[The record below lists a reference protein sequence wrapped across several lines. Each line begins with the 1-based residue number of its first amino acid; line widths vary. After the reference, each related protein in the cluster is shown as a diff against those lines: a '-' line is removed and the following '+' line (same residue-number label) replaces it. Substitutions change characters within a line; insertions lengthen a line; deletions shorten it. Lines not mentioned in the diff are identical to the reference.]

1 MGSVEIARLRVLIE
15 KKLSKLLT
23 CCIVNNGVE
32 FLLLKICSV
41 LYVCAAMGRER
52 ERELKEPTRQLGAKR
67 RNVSTEQQGER
78 RNAGAVS

>member
-1 MGSVEIARLRVLIE
+1 MSAQQCGE
-15 KKLSKLLT
+15 
-23 CCIVNNGVE
+23 
-32 FLLLKICSV
+32 
-41 LYVCAAMGRER
+41 RER